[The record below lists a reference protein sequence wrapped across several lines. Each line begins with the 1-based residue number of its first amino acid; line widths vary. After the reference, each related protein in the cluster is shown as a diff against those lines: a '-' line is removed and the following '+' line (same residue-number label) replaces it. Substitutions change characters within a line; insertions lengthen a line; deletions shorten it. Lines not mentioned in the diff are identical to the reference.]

1 MAITPEKKKQTT
13 TKTTTPK
20 PESVTE
26 SVTETS
32 SDSSALETPT
42 SPSPE
47 GESHLSGLAKDDQT
61 SNPTDS
67 TAASS
72 EHQQDR
78 SSRDSPATSQ
88 EMRVPGNLSDPQEG
102 PLEATRLENSSRG
115 SFASLNEKPDQESD
129 SPSTAPGFVPR
140 SVVASSDPDALA
152 DFLTVQRESGD
163 PLEADR
169 AMQELMAAARANPQ
183 LVNAAVTRAE
193 ELDRKA
199 ENQAI
204 MERRRVAEHNMLNQ
218 GIDAHY
224 ASELDRRRATEG
236 F

>member
-13 TKTTTPK
+13 TTTTTPK
-20 PESVTE
+20 PERRSR
-26 SVTETS
+26 TS
-32 SDSSALETPT
+32 PDSSALETPT

-47 GESHLSGLAKDDQT
+47 GKPHLSELAKDDQT

-78 SSRDSPATSQ
+78 SSRDSPSTSQ
-88 EMRVPGNLSDPQEG
+88 EMRVPGNLDEQES
-102 PLEATRLENSSRG
+102 PLENRPVSPLDPVNSIG
-115 SFASLNEKPDQESD
+115 LLPESFVSTEKPHSTSHQSD
-129 SPSTAPGFVPR
+129 FVPR
-140 SVVASSDPDALA
+140 SVVESSDPEALA
-152 DFLTVQRESGD
+152 DFLTVQRESSD